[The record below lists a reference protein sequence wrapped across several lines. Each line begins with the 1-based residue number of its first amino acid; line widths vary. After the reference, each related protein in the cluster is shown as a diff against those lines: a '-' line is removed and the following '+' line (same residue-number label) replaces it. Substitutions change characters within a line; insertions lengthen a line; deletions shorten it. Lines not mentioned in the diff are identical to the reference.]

1 MIEHVLAVVPVSDMA
16 RATRFYEQLFGRPP
30 DNRPM
35 ATLVEWRLTG
45 SGWLQVFSGTGDAG
59 GASVNLAVDD
69 LGGWIDQVRSRGLT
83 PGDVQE
89 ADKGVRL
96 SAVTDPDGNTV
107 TAIGGFRVEY

>member
-1 MIEHVLAVVPVSDMA
+1 MIEHVLAVVPVSDIA
-16 RATRFYEQLFGRPP
+16 SASRFYERLLGREP

-35 ATLVEWRLTG
+35 ATLVEWRVTE
-45 SGWLQVFSGTGDAG
+45 SGWLQVFAGTDGAG
-59 GASVNLAVDD
+59 GAFVNFAVDD
-69 LGGWIDQVRSRGLT
+69 LDAWLRQVRSRGLA

-107 TAIGGFRVEY
+107 TFIGGFRVDY